1 MKVRNLF
8 AASLAAMSFFS
19 CSNEV
24 DELNSGTSLAPGDA
38 LISIDLSGGKTTY
51 STIDK
56 EGAIVQGSAKLF
68 KAGGA
73 EIELTDPKFEGTR
86 FTAKISADKFTAG
99 EEARLY
105 LYANSPIRAGR
116 TTQSSFR
123 NILANTTLDYDL
135 SDGLP
140 VSGVKVLTLQ
150 AGAIQPQTLNL
161 TRRASRLGATVA
173 AGYNLSDLKD
183 YKVTV
188 LNYRRNGYLF
198 NGGTGADFSTVA
210 EPSERTLTGNASNM
224 YNGTETTHYLYPS
237 TNVAVRITAPDDSER
252 DVTFS
257 PEAGKNYILTITP
270 TVGSGEDEGEASLG
284 WNVTIDE
291 WAQDNNGMEVDF
303 TPMESNLE
311 KLLVEIGGN
320 RWMPFNT
327 SGSLAT
333 DEETATAILTQADA
347 AEGATGIDKLHMY
360 AEKSKA
366 NYEKIA
372 GKFFTAIGAIS
383 ACPGGYRI
391 ANEADYAALVG
402 ATTLP
407 NDDSKWVKNTTFSN
421 GVTLVQTGFRYPIT
435 VPSILTGWYWNF
447 LQGDNNEIELPF
459 IGAHF
464 NQPSNSHTVP
474 ANSTQ
479 RGFALW
485 TGELAAGSTTDY
497 IRFAPW
503 NDGLAKNTVAHGI
516 NTTAYVRCVK
526 K

>member
-8 AASLAAMSFFS
+8 AASLAAVSFFS

-24 DELNSGTSLAPGDA
+24 DELNSGTNLAPGDA

-56 EGAIVQGSAKLF
+56 EGAIKQGSAKLF
-68 KAGGA
+68 KNGGA

-105 LYANSPIRAGR
+105 LYANSPIRTGG
-116 TTQSSFR
+116 TTLSSFR
-123 NILANTTLDYDL
+123 NLLANTTLDYDL

-173 AGYNLSDLKD
+173 TGYDLSDLKD
-183 YKVTV
+183 YKVSV
-188 LNYRRNGYLF
+188 ANYRRNGYLF
-198 NGGTGADFSTVA
+198 NGGTGADFATVTT
-210 EPSERTLTGNASNM
+210 PSERTLTGNASNM
-224 YNGTETTHYLYPS
+224 YNGTETAHYLYPA
-237 TNVAVRITAPDDSER
+237 TDVVVRITAPDGSEK

-257 PEAGKNYILTITP
+257 PEAGKNYILIITP
-270 TVGSGEDEGEASLG
+270 MVESGGDGGEASLG

-291 WAQDNNGMEVDF
+291 WAQDSNGLEVDF
-303 TPMESNLE
+303 TPVESNLE

-333 DEETATAILTQADA
+333 DEETATAILTQANA
-347 AEGATGIDKLHMY
+347 AEGTTSIDKLHLY
-360 AEKSKA
+360 AQSNKA

-372 GKFFTAIGAIS
+372 GKFFTALTAIN
-383 ACPGGYRI
+383 ACPAGYRI
-391 ANEADYAALVG
+391 AKVADYAALAG
-402 ATTLP
+402 AATVP
-407 NDDSKWVKNTTFSN
+407 DNDSKWVKNTTFSN
-421 GVTLVQTGFRYPIT
+421 GVTLSQSTFRYPSGIT
-435 VPSILTGWYWNF
+435 VPTTLNSWYWIL
-447 LQGDNNEIELPF
+447 LQGDVELPF
-459 IGAHF
+459 LGAHF
-464 NQPSNSHTVP
+464 NQPSGSHTVP
-474 ANSTQ
+474 ATSTQ
-479 RGFALW
+479 GGFALW
-485 TGELAAGSTTDY
+485 TGELVSGTTADY
-497 IRFAPW
+497 FRVAPW
-503 NDGLAKNTVAHGI
+503 NDGWAKNTVTHGV

>member
-105 LYANSPIRAGR
+105 LYANSPIRTGR

>member
-140 VSGVKVLTLQ
+140 VSGIKVLTLQ

-183 YKVTV
+183 YKVSV
-188 LNYRRNGYLF
+188 ANYRRNGYLF
-198 NGGTGADFSTVA
+198 NGGTGTDFATVT

-237 TNVAVRITAPDDSER
+237 TNVAVRITAPDGSER
-252 DVTFS
+252 EATFS

-270 TVGSGEDEGEASLG
+270 TVGSGEDGGEASLG

-291 WAQDNNGMEVDF
+291 WAQNNNGMEVDF

-347 AEGATGIDKLHMY
+347 AEGTNGIDKLHLY
-360 AEKSKA
+360 VQKSKA

-372 GKFFTAIGAIS
+372 GKFFTALGAIN
-383 ACPGGYRI
+383 ACPAGYRI
-391 ANEADYAALVG
+391 ANLADYAALAGLTVV
-402 ATTLP
+402 P

-421 GVTLVQTGFRYPIT
+421 GVTLVQSSFSYPIT
-435 VPSILTGWYWNF
+435 VPAELRDWYWNF
-447 LQGDNNEIELPF
+447 IQGANNEIELPF

-464 NQPSNSHTVP
+464 NVSSNTHTVP
-474 ANSTQ
+474 ATSTQ
-479 RGFALW
+479 KGFALW
-485 TGELAAGSTTDY
+485 TGELVASTTADY
-497 IRFAPW
+497 YRVAPW
-503 NDGLAKNTVAHGI
+503 HDGWAKNTVTHGV
-516 NTTAYVRCVK
+516 NTTSYVRCVK

>member
-68 KAGGA
+68 KAGGT

-105 LYANSPIRAGR
+105 LYANSPIRTGR

-347 AEGATGIDKLHMY
+347 AEGTTGIDKLHMY

-485 TGELAAGSTTDY
+485 TGELAAGSTTNY